1 MKKQLKVIMAG
12 TTVFWGASIF
22 NDPVQAIVLEKVP
35 TTQTSSEKEHE
46 DFSIYQDKI
55 ESKDVDGNLTTVG
68 EVAEDQNKHN
78 ALGVAGMFNIFSKET
93 NISADTNGNVATKT
107 YHSGNEFGARGKSHN
122 LTATK
127 DVNYIE
133 KIEDIGANGFR
144 AQDQTVVV
152 GKDSDNVQKQGNQ
165 VFVNG
170 KRLDHLHAKDLRKE
184 DEIHLG
190 HKYIDIDREFKKL
203 ELNSNSF
210 ARNKQSEGMQVNFND
225 MNNRYIDVSNAKKDE
240 FNNIYVDL
248 DAQYLMAP
256 QPITRDCQIVC
267 LNRFFS

>member
-1 MKKQLKVIMAG
+1 M
-12 TTVFWGASIF
+12 
-22 NDPVQAIVLEKVP
+22 
-35 TTQTSSEKEHE
+35 
-46 DFSIYQDKI
+46 
-55 ESKDVDGNLTTVG
+55 
-68 EVAEDQNKHN
+68 
-78 ALGVAGMFNIFSKET
+78 
-93 NISADTNGNVATKT
+93 
-107 YHSGNEFGARGKSHN
+107 
-122 LTATK
+122 
-127 DVNYIE
+127 
-133 KIEDIGANGFR
+133 
-144 AQDQTVVV
+144 

-170 KRLDHLHAKDLRKE
+170 DHLHAKDLRKE

-267 LNRFFS
+267 VNRFFS